1 MNYQYKIALSF
12 ATEEQDLVEKVY
24 HYLKAE
30 NLSVFFAPAPEC
42 QTYISGKNQ
51 REVFYDI
58 FGLKSEYVALFVS
71 KNYVAKKVPIEEAGI
86 ALAKHNA
93 GNVIPVYLDSTE
105 LPVELFNPED
115 MNYFKENNPAV
126 IASHIAAKIKGSN
139 NESKTVAESVSSN
152 SMNIKGN
159 RAEKQIFV
167 QTVNGSIEL

>member
-1 MNYQYKIALSF
+1 MNYQYEIALSF

-42 QTYISGKNQ
+42 QVYISGKNQ
-51 REVFYDI
+51 REVFYDV

-71 KNYVAKKVPIEEAGI
+71 KNYVAKKVPIEEVGI

-93 GNVIPVYLDSTE
+93 GNVIPVYLDGTE

-115 MNYFKENNPAV
+115 MNYFKANNPAV
-126 IASHIAAKIKGSN
+126 IASHLAAKLKGNDNKEAS
-139 NESKTVAESVSSN
+139 APASSN

-159 RAEKQIFV
+159 MAEKQVFV
-167 QTVNGSIEL
+167 QTLNGSIEL